1 MSRRLPS
8 WQRMASHS
16 HLVQQFLR
24 QTNSWGD
31 LFHLPGRRCRS
42 YNQEFPPERVRKV
55 GSRPAYSSPRNRVGC
70 SEEVRNVR
78 GSPHQRIL
86 AQNNLLVQ
94 QGFQKP
100 TYSRKRL
107 EDLATPKRKL
117 FPTQKISPSNLG
129 EVLRRSV
136 RSTKGDIPLTNPFE
150 RYIQGGSFSKKPLK
164 VKRLESSLKKSSQ
177 RNLEDL
183 FGELDSRSL
192 STYIVAS
199 DRLVELA
206 RSKKMEEPVPS
217 KSCKLNKVMRSFK
230 PSQRLLERHESGQR
244 SWCALRYKA
253 SPRISQLA
261 GCSRKIQSDC
271 LICTKS
277 EIRGPTPQRLNE
289 LAKPKLRKDNSTR
302 SSPFQVPS
310 RALNAKITPR
320 LIELARPRL

>member
-55 GSRPAYSSPRNRVGC
+55 GSRPAYSSPRNCVGC
-70 SEEVRNVR
+70 SEEVRKVR

-86 AQNNLLVQ
+86 AQNNLLVH
-94 QGFQKP
+94 QGRFEKP

-129 EVLRRSV
+129 EVLKRSV
-136 RSTKGDIPLTNPFE
+136 RSTIGDIPLTNQFE

-177 RNLEDL
+177 RNLDDL
-183 FGELDSRSL
+183 FGEFDSRS
-192 STYIVAS
+192 SRTYIVAS
-199 DRLVELA
+199 NRLVELA
-206 RSKKMEEPVPS
+206 KSKKMEEPVPS
-217 KSCKLNKVMRSFK
+217 ETCKLNKAMRK
-230 PSQRLLERHESGQR
+230 PSQRLLERHEPGQR

-261 GCSRKIQSDC
+261 ER
-271 LICTKS
+271 ICPKS
-277 EIRGPTPQRLNE
+277 EIRGPTPQRLIE
-289 LAKPKLRKDNSTR
+289 LAKPKLRRDISTR
-302 SSPFQVPS
+302 TSPYQVPS